1 MILFVALL
9 TSSERSRKYRE
20 SLKKDEKKLALYREN
35 DRKRKAREYKRKKES
50 LSDAKKARQRA
61 KQRNWKRS
69 NMARQKAQKA

>member
-20 SLKKDEKKLALYREN
+20 SLKNDEKKLALYREN
-35 DRKRKAREYKRKKES
+35 DRKRKAREYERQKES

-69 NMARQKAQKA
+69 NMAR